1 MIKILASDGGYKE
14 KIREYKKSDG
24 IIAVVFYAFFMAA
37 YYLTGVVKARY
48 SLYLGV
54 PVNLLLAALCIGIV
68 LVRKQ
73 KLSSVGITTARLKKS
88 LITGSVAGVL
98 FVLIGTVLPAVFSGS
113 GLNSAPKI
121 FYNIVYY
128 FVVIALVE
136 EVVFRGF
143 IQTRLYGIVKNDAAA
158 VVLGALM
165 FSAMHIPYQMAAA
178 NTNLTDFILGNG
190 IWLTLLTGW
199 HVVFNFL
206 YRKYDTIWTGT
217 VFHGFMDWG
226 GSLLL

>member
-14 KIREYKKSDG
+14 KIRGYKKSDG
-24 IIAVVFYAFFMAA
+24 IIAVVFYVLFMAA
-37 YYLTGVVKARY
+37 YYLTGVVKAEY

-54 PVNLLLAALCIGIV
+54 PVNLLLAALCVGIV

-73 KLSSVGITTARLKKS
+73 KLSSVGITAARLKKS
-88 LITGSVAGVL
+88 LITGCILGVL

-113 GLNSAPKI
+113 SLNSVQKI
-121 FYNIVYY
+121 FYNLFYY
-128 FVVIALVE
+128 FVAIAWVE

-158 VVLGALM
+158 VIVGALM

-178 NTNLTDFILGNG
+178 NTNLIDFILANY
-190 IWLTLLTGW
+190 IWLLLLIGW
-199 HVVFNFL
+199 HIVFNFL
-206 YRKYDTIWTGT
+206 YRKYDTVWTGT
-217 VFHGFMDWG
+217 VFHGFLDWG
-226 GSLLL
+226 GSLFL